1 LLRPLSAVY
10 TRVLIAVHSAAK
22 TPPATRNRREHFRR
36 RRHERCLLISREPEH
51 GHRIFNG
58 GEALSSRTKIW
69 IAQAAQ
75 FFGSRHGQ
83 CDAAKI
89 VSYHQVIVA
98 PLVALALPVRS
109 ASSAARHQW
118 RAVALAVACSVKLLA
133 GVRDRDGRL
142 SLLLETPVGNAPKH
156 RVRFQAEGIS
166 LIDERWA
173 DERLLR
179 LAVTLERADLLDIFE
194 ILAVDLV
201 SVAQGAAA
209 PEAAVREVIR
219 RLEAWQACLR
229 ARQRGLTKEEQAGLL
244 GELAVIELGATQGG
258 GPSAVSCWRGPLDGI
273 HDFEGAGVAVEVKLM
288 RAGYLHTDQ
297 GLYGFTRTM
306 LGDLHAY
313 AVREGFPR
321 LTGALVPTA
330 IVDAAYAIDER
341 QLTSFRLPQ
350 DEFLAALRQMGGAR
364 E

>member
-1 LLRPLSAVY
+1 MTDVLTELRS
-10 TRVLIAVHSAAK
+10 K
-22 TPPATRNRREHFRR
+22 WK
-36 RRHERCLLISREPEH
+36 
-51 GHRIFNG
+51 
-58 GEALSSRTKIW
+58 EALASG
-69 IAQAAQ
+69 AA
-75 FFGSRHGQ
+75 G
-83 CDAAKI
+83 
-89 VSYHQVIVA
+89 
-98 PLVALALPVRS
+98 
-109 ASSAARHQW
+109 HQW
-118 RAVALAVACSVKLLA
+118 RAVALSVACSVKLLA

-179 LAVTLERADLLDIFE
+179 LAITLERADLLDIFE

-244 GELAVIELGATQGG
+244 GELAVIELAATQVGW
-258 GPSAVSCWRGPLDGI
+258 PRAVSCWRGPLDGI
-273 HDFEGAGVAVEVKLM
+273 HDFEGSGVAVEVKASIGVSHLLRISRLDQLDDQGLTRLIVARAKFQETPDGATLPEVVGRVRAALAAGAPSSVPDFEEKLM
-288 RAGYLHTDQ
+288 RAGYLNTDQ
-297 GLYGFTRTM
+297 ELYGFTRTT
-306 LGDLHAY
+306 LGDLHAF

-321 LTGALVPTA
+321 LTGASVPTA

-341 QLTSFRLPQ
+341 QLASFRLRQ
-350 DEFLAALRQMGGAR
+350 DEFLAALRQMGGAHD
-364 E
+364 